1 MTVPIDTQ
9 RILEV
14 AAKTAVEQAAQAA
27 PASRKAK
34 KRRLSTGRAM
44 LLGAGLATA
53 GRLVVSHKGRD
64 ILGLVQERIG
74 DFSWLEDREPGDAED
89 LEDYEPE
96 TSGDEELSADDEEA
110 IDDSPDLDQQPDA
123 DLDEDGTDDEDADED
138 EDEEP
143 EPEPERPS
151 RRRTRQRTRA

>member
-1 MTVPIDTQ
+1 VPIDIQ
-9 RILEV
+9 RVLEV

-27 PASRKAK
+27 PTSRKPK

-53 GRLVVSHKGRD
+53 GRLVISHKGRD
-64 ILGLVQERIG
+64 ILGLVQDRIA
-74 DFSWLEDREPGDAED
+74 DSRWLEDREPGEAEEF
-89 LEDYEPE
+89 EDDEPE

-110 IDDSPDLDQQPDA
+110 MDDSPDLDQQADA
-123 DLDEDGTDDEDADED
+123 DLDEDDTDREDADADED
-138 EDEEP
+138 ENEEP
-143 EPEPERPS
+143 EPKRPS